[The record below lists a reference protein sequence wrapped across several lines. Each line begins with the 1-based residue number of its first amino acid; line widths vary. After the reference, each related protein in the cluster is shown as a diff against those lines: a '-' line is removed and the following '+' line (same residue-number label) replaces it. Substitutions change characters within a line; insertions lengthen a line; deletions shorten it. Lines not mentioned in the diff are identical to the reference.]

1 MLQKFQ
7 KTFWEKNLWD
17 RSASCFDIFYTC
29 TSATAR
35 LFHLKDQDKCW
46 RSDVTAG
53 TRRINKR
60 WLGFTDATLKCG
72 LYLVTNTDNW
82 STLEGRAHVLV
93 HCNVNAYSVL
103 ANQLNSN
110 KRCFKKKEMV
120 FGLVHVHLSPEPA
133 WDSCGT
139 HVYSECRHDCESAAC
154 ANCCDCVV
162 IALLKPLSL
171 KIPPYNKNKKK
182 PYDKWPNYKTLD
194 DHTGVYW
201 RAGCV

>member
-110 KRCFKKKEMV
+110 KRCFKKKGNG
-120 FGLVHVHLSPEPA
+120 FWFSPCSFVTRTSMRQL
-133 WDSCGT
+133 WYTCLLWMSTWLWVSCLRKLLWLCCNST
-139 HVYSECRHDCESAAC
+139 SET
-154 ANCCDCVV
+154 
-162 IALLKPLSL
+162 PF
-171 KIPPYNKNKKK
+171 P
-182 PYDKWPNYKTLD
+182 
-194 DHTGVYW
+194 
-201 RAGCV
+201 